1 MKKVIA
7 SLIVTALSA
16 IALVAA
22 VSYFVY
28 QGIYVEIN
36 KAHTSFPSW
45 AFFIPA
51 GLFGI
56 VLAPFIVCLINHFKS
71 FKIIKANDN
80 VVNRAAIS
88 PILVGYL
95 LVCASIITVVVYLI
109 FDGIFTQRMTTFSEP
124 GYAFAILGF
133 AHLLFII
140 PITMIIILID
150 NKGNVR

>member
-7 SLIVTALSA
+7 SLIVTAIST
-16 IALVAA
+16 IALVTA
-22 VSYFVY
+22 VAYFVY

-56 VLAPFIVCLINHFKS
+56 VLAPFIVCLVNHFKT
-71 FKIIKANDN
+71 FKLIKLNNEEVSRDI
-80 VVNRAAIS
+80 IS
-88 PILVGYL
+88 PILIGYILVIASIL
-95 LVCASIITVVVYLI
+95 LVIVYLI
-109 FDGIFTQRMTTFSEP
+109 FDGILVRRLMNFNEPVYSFT
-124 GYAFAILGF
+124 ILGLT
-133 AHLLFII
+133 HLLFII